1 VEKRLRSPP
10 LPVSVSQPQQTTVVC
25 GGGGLNKYQTAA
37 ADTFQRLLVPRSR
50 FQVRLSGGV
59 SCHLLFDHSVRGYK
73 RKAMSQPIITPRKFL
88 HAIYGRDALPPE
100 VAGCTCA
107 VVAFCQFGDMQHK
120 LAAEPVPTSLFSLL
134 HQTHQFIGHVAGRT
148 LLTLENLQ
156 GGPLAATVIEE
167 LAHYGITQVLGYGY
181 AGSLTRT
188 VPIGQLVLA
197 EDALIS
203 DGTSR
208 AYLPQDARV
217 PPDDALVQELRA
229 CAAQLRI
236 VLRGATVWTTDA
248 LYREY
253 PEDVAVWR
261 RRGATVVNMDTA
273 HFYAVSRVVGLS
285 AAYACVVSDGVEAPT
300 WDDGHQDIHHARGVL
315 QDLIVATLSRMMGKS
330 ST

>member
-1 VEKRLRSPP
+1 
-10 LPVSVSQPQQTTVVC
+10 
-25 GGGGLNKYQTAA
+25 
-37 ADTFQRLLVPRSR
+37 
-50 FQVRLSGGV
+50 
-59 SCHLLFDHSVRGYK
+59 
-73 RKAMSQPIITPRKFL
+73 MSQPIITPRKFL
-88 HAIYGRDALPPE
+88 HAIYGRDSLPPE
-100 VAGCTCA
+100 LAGCTCA
-107 VVAFCQFGDMQHK
+107 VIAFCQFRDMQRK
-120 LAAEPVPTSLFSLL
+120 LAAEPVPSSLFSLL

-148 LLTLENLQ
+148 ILALENVQ
-156 GGPLAATVIEE
+156 GGPLAATVVEE

-208 AYLPQDARV
+208 AYLPQATRV
-217 PPDDALVQELRA
+217 APDDALVHELQG
-229 CAAQLRI
+229 CAAQMGV
-236 VLRGATVWTTDA
+236 VLQGATVWTTDT

-253 PEDVAVWR
+253 PEEVTAWR
-261 RRGATVVNMDTA
+261 TRGATVVNMDTA

-315 QDLIVATLSRMMGKS
+315 QDLIVATLSRILGKS
-330 ST
+330 SHGT

>member
-1 VEKRLRSPP
+1 MVPPALRAA
-10 LPVSVSQPQQTTVVC
+10 
-25 GGGGLNKYQTAA
+25 GTA
-37 ADTFQRLLVPRSR
+37 
-50 FQVRLSGGV
+50 V
-59 SCHLLFDHSVRGYK
+59 SCHLLFDYSVRGCK

-107 VVAFCQFGDMQHK
+107 VVAFCQFRDMQYK

-148 LLTLENLQ
+148 ILALENLQ

-208 AYLPQDARV
+208 AYLPQEARV
-217 PPDDALVQELRA
+217 TPDDALVHELRTWPHRWGLCCMEQPFGPRMPCIA
-229 CAAQLRI
+229 SIQRRWWYGGRVTRRWSIWTRRLSMRSVASWGCQRPMRVWCPTVSKLPPGMMAIRTLTM
-236 VLRGATVWTTDA
+236 RGERSKTSSS
-248 LYREY
+248 RHC
-253 PEDVAVWR
+253 PE
-261 RRGATVVNMDTA
+261 
-273 HFYAVSRVVGLS
+273 
-285 AAYACVVSDGVEAPT
+285 
-300 WDDGHQDIHHARGVL
+300 
-315 QDLIVATLSRMMGKS
+315 
-330 ST
+330 